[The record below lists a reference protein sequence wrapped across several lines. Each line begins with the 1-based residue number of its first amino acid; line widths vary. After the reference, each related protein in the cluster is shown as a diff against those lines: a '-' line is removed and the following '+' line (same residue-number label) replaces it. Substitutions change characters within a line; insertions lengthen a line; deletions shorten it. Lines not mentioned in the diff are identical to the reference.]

1 MEPFMPQ
8 ATPKPVSLSEKF
20 ALFSEPWS
28 PKRIGRIDGYDV
40 RIARLTGEFVWHSH
54 ADADEFFFVVEGVL
68 RMHFRDRY
76 EDVPPGS
83 LIIVPK
89 GVEHKPEALTPE
101 TRIMLVEKSEVVN
114 TGDGPA
120 SERTVEP
127 EYI

>member
-1 MEPFMPQ
+1 MSVR
-8 ATPKPVSLSEKF
+8 AVSIADKF
-20 ALFSEPWS
+20 ALFSETWT

-40 RIARLTGEFVWHSH
+40 RLARLAGEFVWHSH

-68 RMHFRDRY
+68 RMHFRDRH
-76 EDVPPGS
+76 EDVAAGS

-101 TRIMLVEKSEVVN
+101 TRIMLIEKSETVN

-120 SERTVEP
+120 SERTIADP
-127 EYI
+127 EFI

>member
-1 MEPFMPQ
+1 M
-8 ATPKPVSLSEKF
+8 TPRPVSLADKF
-20 ALFSEPWS
+20 ALFSEAWQ

-40 RIARLTGEFVWHSH
+40 RIARLRGEFVWHSH
-54 ADADEFFFVVEGVL
+54 SNADEFFFVVEGAL
-68 RMHFRDRY
+68 RMHFRAKEKEWH

-101 TRIMLVEKSEVVN
+101 TKIMLVEKSETVN
-114 TGDGPA
+114 TGDGA
-120 SERTVEP
+120 YSERTVADL